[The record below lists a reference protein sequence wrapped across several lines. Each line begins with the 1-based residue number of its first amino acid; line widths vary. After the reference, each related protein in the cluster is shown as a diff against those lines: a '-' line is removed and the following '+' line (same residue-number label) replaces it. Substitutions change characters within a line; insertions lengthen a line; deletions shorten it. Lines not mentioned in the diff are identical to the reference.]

1 MVARTLFQK
10 IWESHLVARRID
22 GREIIYM
29 DRNIVHEL
37 HGPKAFEKLRKAGRR
52 VRRPDLTFAV
62 QDHTISSRPGRD
74 DTTNPEGTPFLQA
87 QRAGAAEFGFRIF
100 DVGDPDQGI
109 SHVIGPELG
118 MVLPGATHCVP
129 DSHAATVG
137 ALGALSFGCGTTELE
152 HVLATQVLAMKRPKT
167 MRINLEGRLQPHVTA
182 KDVALHII
190 GTIGVSGANGHVVE
204 YAGAVVRAM
213 GIEARMT
220 LCNLTV
226 EMGGRS
232 GFVAAD
238 ETTLS
243 WLQGRPFAPTGD
255 DWARAEAY
263 WRTMHSDQGAEFDR
277 DITIDCTALEPQITW
292 GITPGQVIGIRE
304 SVPVSL
310 GEDASDQHA
319 LTKALTYM
327 DLRAG
332 EPLQGLK
339 VDRVFI
345 GSCTNG
351 RIPDLQEAAAIVRGR
366 KVAEGVV
373 AMISPGSTI
382 VRREAEALGLD
393 AVFRDAGFYWAESA
407 CSMCAG
413 GNGDR
418 GRPGERVISTTNRN
432 FEGRQGPGVR
442 THLVSAGMAAAA
454 AIAGSIVDV
463 RQFPEA

>member
-1 MVARTLFQK
+1 MPRTLFQK
-10 IWESHLVARRID
+10 IWDAHFVARRID
-22 GREIIYM
+22 GRELIYM
-29 DRNIVHEL
+29 DRNMVHEL
-37 HGPKAFEKLRKAGRR
+37 HGPKAFEKLNRSGRR

-74 DTTNPEGTPFLQA
+74 DTTNPEGTPFLRA

-100 DVGDPDQGI
+100 DVDDPDQGI

-167 MRINLEGRLQPHVTA
+167 MRLNLEGTLPKHVTA
-182 KDVALHII
+182 KDVALHVIA
-190 GTIGVSGANGHVVE
+190 TLGVSGANGHVVE
-204 YAGAVVRAM
+204 YAGSIIREM

-238 ETTLS
+238 ERTFT
-243 WLQGRPFAPTGD
+243 WLKGRPFAPIGQDWD
-255 DWARAEAY
+255 DAMVHWHE
-263 WRTMHSDQGAEFDR
+263 MHSDPGAAFDR
-277 DITIDCTALEPQITW
+277 EHTIDCTALEPQITW
-292 GITPGQVIGIRE
+292 GITPGQVVAISGR
-304 SVPVSL
+304 VPNVP
-310 GEDASDQHA
+310 GAGAIDQPA
-319 LTKALTYM
+319 LDKALSYM
-327 DLRAG
+327 DLQGG
-332 EPLQGLK
+332 ELLQGIK

-351 RIPDLQEAAAIVRGR
+351 RIPDLQEAAEIVRGH
-366 KVAEGVV
+366 KVAEGVI

-382 VRREAEALGLD
+382 VRREAELLGLD
-393 AVFRDAGFYWAESA
+393 VVFKDAGFYWAESA

-418 GRPGERVISTTNRN
+418 GRAGERVISTTNRN
-432 FEGRQGPGVR
+432 FEGRQGSGVR
-442 THLVSAGMAAAA
+442 THLVSPGMAAAA
-454 AIAGSIVDV
+454 AITGVITDV
-463 RQFPEA
+463 RQLART

>member
-1 MVARTLFQK
+1 MVARTLFHK
-10 IWESHLVARRID
+10 IWEAHLVARRID

-37 HGPKAFEKLRKAGRR
+37 HGPKAFEKLRKAARR

-62 QDHTISSRPGRD
+62 QDHTISSQPDRD
-74 DTTNPEGTPFLQA
+74 DTTNPEGTPFLRA
-87 QRAGAAEFGFRIF
+87 QRAGAAEFNFRIF

-167 MRINLEGRLQPHVTA
+167 MRISLEGRLQPHVTA

-190 GTIGVSGANGHVVE
+190 GTIGVSGANGHVIE

-243 WLQGRPFAPTGD
+243 WLEGRPFAPVGE
-255 DWARAEAY
+255 DWNRALAY
-263 WRTMHSDQGAEFDR
+263 WRTMHSDEGARFDR
-277 DITIDCTALEPQITW
+277 DLTIDCSALEPQITW
-292 GITPGQVIGIRE
+292 GITPGQVIGIRD
-304 SVPVSL
+304 SVPASL
-310 GEDASDQHA
+310 GEEASDQHA

-327 DLRAG
+327 DLQAG

-393 AVFRDAGFYWAESA
+393 TVFRDAGFHWAESA

-442 THLVSAGMAAAA
+442 THLVSPGMAAAA
-454 AIAGSIVDV
+454 AIAGAIVDV
-463 RQFPEA
+463 RQLAEA

>member
-1 MVARTLFQK
+1 MVARTLFHK
-10 IWESHLVARRID
+10 IWEAHLVARRID

-62 QDHTISSRPGRD
+62 QDHTISSQPGRD
-74 DTTNPEGTPFLQA
+74 DTTNPEGTPFLRA

-118 MVLPGATHCVP
+118 MVLPGATDCVP

-190 GTIGVSGANGHVVE
+190 GTIGVSGANGHAIE
-204 YAGAVVRAM
+204 YAGTVVRAM
-213 GIEARMT
+213 SIEARMT

-238 ETTLS
+238 ETTLA
-243 WLQGRPFAPTGD
+243 WLKGRPFAPIGE
-255 DWARAEAY
+255 DWNRALDY
-263 WRTMHSDQGAEFDR
+263 WSTLHSDEGAEFDR
-277 DITIDCTALEPQITW
+277 DITIDCGTLEPQITW
-292 GITPGQVIGIRE
+292 GTTPGQVIGIRD
-304 SVPVSL
+304 SVPASL
-310 GEDASDQHA
+310 GEGESDRHA

-393 AVFRDAGFYWAESA
+393 AIFREAGFYWAESA

-418 GRPGERVISTTNRN
+418 GRPGERVLSTTNRN

-442 THLVSAGMAAAA
+442 THLVSPGMAAAA
-454 AIAGSIVDV
+454 AIAGAIVDV
-463 RQFPEA
+463 RQLAEA

>member
-1 MVARTLFQK
+1 MAEISGKKTLFEK
-10 IWESHLVARRID
+10 IWDAHFVAERLD

-29 DRNIVHEL
+29 DRTMVHEL

-62 QDHTISSRPGRD
+62 QDHTIATRRGRD
-74 DTTNPEGTPFLQA
+74 DTTNPEGTPFLRA
-87 QRAGAAEFGFRIF
+87 QRAGAVEFGFRIF
-100 DVGDPDQGI
+100 DVDDPEQGI

-167 MRINLEGRLQPHVTA
+167 MRIRLEGRLGRHVTA

-190 GTIGVSGANGHVVE
+190 GTLGVSGANGHAVE
-204 YAGAVVRAM
+204 YAGPVVEAM

-226 EMGGRS
+226 EMGGRT
-232 GFVAAD
+232 GFVAPD
-238 ETTLS
+238 ETAFA
-243 WLQGRPFAPTGD
+243 WLEGRPFAPIGE
-255 DWARAEAY
+255 DWARALET
-263 WRTMHSDQGAEFDR
+263 WRMLRSDEDAVFDA
-277 DITIDCTALEPQITW
+277 DIVIDCSDLAPQVTW
-292 GITPGQVIGIRE
+292 GTNPGQVTGVGGL
-304 SVPVSL
+304 VPATQ
-310 GEDASDQHA
+310 GDEA
-319 LTKALTYM
+319 LDKALGYM
-327 DLRAG
+327 DISPGARL
-332 EPLQGLK
+332 EGLK

-351 RIPDLQEAAAIVRGR
+351 RIPDLEEAAAIVRGR
-366 KVAEGVV
+366 KVAQGVI

-382 VRREAEALGLD
+382 VKREAEALGLD
-393 AVFRDAGFYWAESA
+393 RVFIEAGFEWAESA

-418 GRPGERVISTTNRN
+418 GRPGERVVSTTNRN

-442 THLVSAGMAAAA
+442 THLVSPAMAAAA
-454 AIAGSIVDV
+454 AVTGVITDV
-463 RQFPEA
+463 RKLEEA

>member
-1 MVARTLFQK
+1 MGETLFQK
-10 IWESHLVARRID
+10 IWDAHLVARRID
-22 GREIIYM
+22 GRDIIYM
-29 DRNIVHEL
+29 DRNMVHEL
-37 HGPKAFEKLRKAGRR
+37 HGPKAFEKLRKAGRV

-62 QDHTISSRPGRD
+62 QDHTISTKPGRD
-74 DTTNPEGTPFLQA
+74 DTSNPEGTPFLRA

-100 DVGDPDQGI
+100 DVDDPDQGI

-152 HVLATQVLAMKRPKT
+152 HVLATQTLAMKRPKT
-167 MRINLEGRLQPHVTA
+167 MRINLEGTLQPYVTA

-190 GTIGVSGANGHVVE
+190 GMIGVSGANGYAIE
-204 YAGAVVRAM
+204 YAGSVVRAM
-213 GIEARMT
+213 SIEARMT

-238 ETTLS
+238 KKAFD
-243 WLQGRPFAPTGD
+243 WLQGRSFAPTGLE
-255 DWARAEAY
+255 WERAVEH
-263 WRTMHSDQGAEFDR
+263 WRTMQSDDDAVFDQE
-277 DITIDCTALEPQITW
+277 ITIDCHTLEPQITW
-292 GITPGQVIGIRE
+292 GTTPGQVIGINDDI
-304 SVPVSL
+304 PATL
-310 GEDASDQHA
+310 GDGSSDQQA
-319 LTKALTYM
+319 FAKAVAYM
-327 DLRAG
+327 N
-332 EPLQGLK
+332 LQPGTPILGLK

-351 RIPDLQEAAAIVRGR
+351 RVPDLREAADIVRGR
-366 KVAEGVV
+366 KVADGVI
-373 AMISPGSTI
+373 AMISPGSSI

-393 AVFRDAGFYWAESA
+393 TVFREAGFYWAESA

-418 GRPGERVISTTNRN
+418 GKPGDRIVSTTNRN

-442 THLVSAGMAAAA
+442 THLASPAMAAAA
-454 AIAGSIVDV
+454 AITGVITDV
-463 RQFPEA
+463 RQFAET

>member
-1 MVARTLFQK
+1 MPRTLFQK
-10 IWESHLVARRID
+10 IWDAHFVTKRID
-22 GREIIYM
+22 GRELVYM
-29 DRNIVHEL
+29 DRTMVHEL

-74 DTTNPEGTPFLQA
+74 DETNPEGAPFLRA

-152 HVLATQVLAMKRPKT
+152 HVLATQVLAMKRPRT
-167 MRINLEGRLQPHVTA
+167 MRLNLEGTLARHVTA
-182 KDVALHII
+182 KDVALYII
-190 GTIGVSGANGHVVE
+190 ARLGVAGASGYAVE
-204 YAGAVVRAM
+204 YAGSAVRDM

-226 EMGGRS
+226 EFGGRS
-232 GFVAAD
+232 GFVAPDDKTFA
-238 ETTLS
+238 
-243 WLQGRPFAPTGD
+243 WLKGRPFAPVG
-255 DWARAEAY
+255 EA
-263 WRTMHSDQGAEFDR
+263 WDAAMSQWVDLHSDPDAEFD
-277 DITIDCTALEPQITW
+277 IEHTIECSNLEPQITW
-292 GITPGQVIGIRE
+292 GTTPAQVVGVGGH
-304 SVPVSL
+304 VPQTPA
-310 GEDASDQHA
+310 DAGLTDQSA
-319 LTKALTYM
+319 LDKALRYM
-327 DLRAG
+327 DLRRGDALRG
-332 EPLQGLK
+332 IK

-351 RIPDLQEAAAIVRGR
+351 RIPDLKEAAEIVRGR
-366 KVAEGVV
+366 KVAEGVI
-373 AMISPGSTI
+373 AMISPGSSS

-393 AVFRDAGFYWAESA
+393 VLFKEAGFYWAESA

-418 GRPGERVISTTNRN
+418 GRPGERVLSTTNRN

-454 AIAGSIVDV
+454 AITGVITDV
-463 RQFPEA
+463 REFAGN